1 MLWWRTSGVLT
12 LYSMQSSGN
21 SYKVRMLLSR
31 IAKPYHLI
39 EIDRFKGENRTP
51 EYLAINP
58 DGRLPALQLE
68 DGRILTESNAILVY
82 LAQGTPWLPQD
93 PFDYAETLRWM
104 FFEQHSHEPAIAEA
118 RFWLHFV
125 RGGRELRKHEIDQWV
140 ERGYAALS
148 LMNQHLS
155 THDFFVGNR
164 ETVADLALYAH
175 THVAQEG
182 EFDLGAFPA
191 IQRWLGRISSQAA
204 HISLDAAP
212 SSVTFG
218 ISPRSASPA

>member
-1 MLWWRTSGVLT
+1 VLT

-21 SYKVRMLLSR
+21 SYKVRMLLAR
-31 IAKPYHLI
+31 LAQPYHLI

-58 DGRLPALQLE
+58 EGRLPALELG
-68 DGRILTESNAILVY
+68 DSRVLAESNAILVY
-82 LAQGTPWLPQD
+82 LAQGSPWLPSD
-93 PFDYAETLRWM
+93 RFEYAETLRWM

-118 RFWLHFV
+118 RFWLRFV
-125 RGGRELRKHEIDQWV
+125 RGGRELRTHEIDQWM
-140 ERGYAALS
+140 ERGYAALA
-148 LMNQHLS
+148 LMEQHLT

-182 EFDLGAFPA
+182 DFDLSAFPG
-191 IQRWLGRISSQAA
+191 ILRWIGRIAALPA
-204 HISLDAAP
+204 HISIDTVH
-212 SSVTFG
+212 SSVSFG
-218 ISPRSASPA
+218 LSPRTGAAAG

>member
-1 MLWWRTSGVLT
+1 VLT

-21 SYKVRMLLSR
+21 SYKVRMLLAR
-31 IAKPYHLI
+31 LAQPYHLI

-58 DGRLPALQLE
+58 EGRLPALEL
-68 DGRILTESNAILVY
+68 DDSRVLAESNAILVY
-82 LAQGTPWLPQD
+82 LAQGSPWLPSD
-93 PFDYAETLRWM
+93 RFEYAETLRWM

-118 RFWLHFV
+118 RFWLRFV
-125 RGGRELRKHEIDQWV
+125 RGGRELRTHEIDQWM
-140 ERGYAALS
+140 ERGYAALA
-148 LMNQHLS
+148 LMEQHLA

-182 EFDLGAFPA
+182 DFDLSAFPG
-191 IQRWLGRISSQAA
+191 ILRWIGRIAGSQA
-204 HISLDAAP
+204 HISIDTVH
-212 SSVTFG
+212 SSVSFG
-218 ISPRSASPA
+218 LSPRTGAAAG

>member
-1 MLWWRTSGVLT
+1 MLT

-21 SYKVRMLLSR
+21 SYKVRLLLAR
-31 IAKPYHLI
+31 LGMPYHLV

-68 DGRILTESNAILVY
+68 DGRMLAESNAILVY
-82 LAQGTPWLPQD
+82 LAQGTSWLPED
-93 PFDYAETLRWM
+93 RFDYAETLRWM

-125 RGGRELRKHEIDQWV
+125 RGGRELRKHEIDQWM

-155 THDFFVGNR
+155 THDFFVGKS

-191 IQRWLGRISSQAA
+191 IERWLARIAAQPA
-204 HISLDAAP
+204 HIQLDAVH

-218 ISPRSASPA
+218 ISPRSVAPAG

>member
-1 MLWWRTSGVLT
+1 LLT

-21 SYKVRMLLSR
+21 SYKVRMLLAR
-31 IAKPYHLI
+31 LGMPYHLV

-58 DGRLPALQLE
+58 DGRLPALQL
-68 DGRILTESNAILVY
+68 DDSRMLAESNAILVY
-82 LAQGTPWLPQD
+82 LAQGSAWLPAD

-125 RGGRELRKHEIDQWV
+125 RGGRELRTHEIDQWM
-140 ERGYAALS
+140 ERGYAALA
-148 LMNQHLS
+148 LMEQHLS
-155 THDFFVGNR
+155 RHDYFVGDR

-175 THVAQEG
+175 THVADEG
-182 EFDLGAFPA
+182 DFDLSGFPG
-191 IQRWLGRISSQAA
+191 IGRWIARIASNAA
-204 HISLDAAP
+204 HISIDSAH

-218 ISPRSASPA
+218 LGPARSPAAS